1 MKKLCAAISYFSLLF
16 FSQNSFAGKEV
27 VARVNNKIITIF
39 EVEDRYKFVIYA
51 SKIQAASDVERKML
65 RMQIVDK
72 MIDEELIRQ
81 QAASLSISN
90 SNEELVNALE
100 IVALQRKENPQ
111 QFKANLVKNNISFN
125 NYLQQLETEIL
136 WSKIMSQVVRSG
148 VKVNDREVSE
158 FLEQYKAE
166 IDVRK
171 FLLAEILINNKE
183 NSLQFASK
191 LVDEL
196 REGADFNNIVKQ
208 FSQSVSVEN
217 NGEIG
222 WVSKMEVN
230 QKIYDV
236 ISKLKKGEYSQPLKL
251 EDGYHI
257 FKLLDAKVE
266 NNVSPQDFN
275 AAQNAIFS
283 AKLQNSAKG
292 YLMEMRKKAFIEKNY

>member
-1 MKKLCAAISYFSLLF
+1 MKKIYFVIFHIFLLF

-51 SKIQAASDVERKML
+51 SKMQAGSELERKML
-65 RMQIVDK
+65 RSQIIDK

-81 QAASLSISN
+81 QAASLSIQT
-90 SNEELVNALE
+90 SNEELRNALE
-100 IVALQRKENPQ
+100 IVTLQQKKNPQ
-111 QFKANLVKNNISFN
+111 QFKEELIKNNISFS

-136 WSKIMSQVVRSG
+136 WSKIMSQAVRAQ

-171 FLLAEILINNKE
+171 FLLAEILVNSKE
-183 NSLQFASK
+183 SSEQLADK
-191 LVDEL
+191 LVSEL
-196 REGADFNNIVKQ
+196 REGADFNNIVRQ
-208 FSQSVSVEN
+208 FSQSVSAEN

-222 WVSKMEVN
+222 WVTQREVN
-230 QKIYDV
+230 KKIYDA
-236 ISKLKKGEYSQPLKL
+236 ISKLKKGEYTQPVRL

-257 FKLLDAKVE
+257 FKLLDSKVE
-266 NNVSPQDFN
+266 NNVSEQDFT
-275 AAQNAIFS
+275 AAQNMIFS
-283 AKLQNSAKG
+283 GKLQNAAKG
-292 YLMEMRKKAFIEKNY
+292 YLMEMRKKAFIERNN